1 MAAASLLRL
10 PRWALFT
17 LVGLAGFVVQ
27 LLLIAALTRRLGWHP
42 AMATAVAMQVV
53 LAQNYLGHSR
63 WTWADRPTLTRRER
77 LLRPLRY
84 QGTKTL
90 TLGLN
95 VLLTSA
101 LVTYAGLAP
110 ELSNTIAVGLCAI
123 VNYTAADCLIFSTAH
138 PQHDVAS

>member
-1 MAAASLLRL
+1 MAASSIVRV
-10 PRWALFT
+10 PRWTLFA

-27 LLLIAALTRRLGWHP
+27 LGLIAALTRRFGWHP
-42 AMATAVAMQVV
+42 ALATAVAMQVV
-53 LAQNYLGHSR
+53 LAQNYLAHSR
-63 WTWADRPTLTRRER
+63 WTWADRPMLTRRER
-77 LLRPLRY
+77 MIRPLRY

-110 ELSNTIAVGLCAI
+110 EVGNTIAVGLCAI
-123 VNYTAADCLIFSTAH
+123 VNYAAADALIFSRG
-138 PQHDVAS
+138 

>member
-1 MAAASLLRL
+1 MAASSSPRL
-10 PRWALFT
+10 PRWARFN

-27 LLLIAALTRRLGWHP
+27 LLLIAGLTRVYGWHP
-42 AMATAVAMQVV
+42 AMATAVALQVV
-53 LAQNYLGHSR
+53 LVQNYFAHSR
-63 WTWADRPTLTRRER
+63 WTWADRPPVTRRER

-101 LVTYAGLAP
+101 FVTFAGVTP
-110 ELSNTIAVGLCAI
+110 EIGNAIAVGLCAI
-123 VNYTAADCLIFSTAH
+123 VNYTAADRLIFSTAGG
-138 PQHDVAS
+138 QHEVTS